1 MAAQWTFEQAWGK
14 PPQYD
19 PAGDPEASPPL
30 DVTVLTPEQRDE
42 LRLLINL
49 MRAGK
54 QVTEAE
60 GYPPKMTDNVNDIN
74 CLVRDFR
81 RIPTQSP
88 MLTDEKLRSITS
100 STITA
105 ISNRCSTIPSGHPH
119 PAPGETR
126 LAQIDSPQLGLRFE
140 GC

>member
-1 MAAQWTFEQAWGK
+1 MDFRAAWGK

-42 LRLLINL
+42 LRSLINL

-60 GYPPKMTDNVNDIN
+60 SPPPKMIENVSDI
-74 CLVRDFR
+74 
-81 RIPTQSP
+81 
-88 MLTDEKLRSITS
+88 
-100 STITA
+100 
-105 ISNRCSTIPSGHPH
+105 ISR
-119 PAPGETR
+119 
-126 LAQIDSPQLGLRFE
+126 
-140 GC
+140 